1 MGRQGRARAQM
12 PSCCRRRPLR
22 ATVEPSPPLS
32 PARPSNPLKPPSK
45 PPKTR
50 HQVIDADYVNTAWE
64 RVLAA
69 DVKFR
74 FSINVQ
80 KTLLMDA

>member
-1 MGRQGRARAQM
+1 MR
-12 PSCCRRRPLR
+12 
-22 ATVEPSPPLS
+22 PSPP
-32 PARPSNPLKPPSK
+32 PANPLPSS
-45 PPKTR
+45 PLNPS
-50 HQVIDADYVNTAWE
+50 HPQVIDADYVNTAWE

-80 KTLLMDA
+80 KSLLMDA